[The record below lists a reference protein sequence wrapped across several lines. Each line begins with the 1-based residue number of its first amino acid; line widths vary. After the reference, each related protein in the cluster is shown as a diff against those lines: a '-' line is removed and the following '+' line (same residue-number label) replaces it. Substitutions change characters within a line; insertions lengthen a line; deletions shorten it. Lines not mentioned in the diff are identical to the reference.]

1 MNSYVLATFRALT
14 DALLPSISPGWYGSH
29 YLASDLN
36 VHEYVIYSLNH
47 LITIHESFNMTPV
60 SLAYPTA
67 QLLDSGASQL
77 LVAGLV
83 QADTPE
89 KVHAEGGA
97 FSRLS
102 RLDRVRVLAALEELD
117 VDVQALPPPYTGN
130 GGLVKYVVDS
140 LNQFSL
146 FGYYSEWSGYGS
158 TRLLPP
164 DQRRLEFFPLS
175 WQKVGYPG
183 VSLGHRDFR
192 GFLLKMVRKEDGT
205 DEKS

>member
-1 MNSYVLATFRALT
+1 MTTFRALT

-29 YLASDLN
+29 HVDSDLN

-47 LITIHESFNMTPV
+47 LITIRQALYMTPV